1 MDIEGF
7 PAFGLCPSRLTE
19 VRTFWQFPKMLDEEN
34 TRKKFTQW
42 LASPAFDRQFDR
54 IHRKT
59 RWPFAV
65 GAILIVVGL
74 LLPRIELVI
83 VSLFFLLHGYNRWR
97 ARRKARR
104 DVQSAFK
111 DYRPIL
117 CMIVIGNK
125 QLLNTKGAVAPA
137 LLIGSFE
144 DLDESGFDQM
154 AAAAQWLGGLYGQDP
169 ATVPP
174 EHQEACRMMND
185 DTFRPDR
192 RRPLPGHLFPN
203 HRFGLFD
210 AILSG
215 DHFESGLIDQPLVPC
230 MVAPGPDGGIIH
242 VPNDVIVLEPEQYD
256 PNIIHHKART
266 TPPPIVAPH
275 SDNLD
280 AVEKHI
286 SRNLGEPATV
296 FHELVSTTVHIDV
309 HIVRATPER
318 PWISLVTSGM
328 SDIPMNAPE
337 GAEEFR
343 FAELMIRLPEGW
355 KLDEE
360 SFNQEEHYWPVPLA
374 QTAGAVSPRIRNL
387 AFPRTQ
393 HP

>member
-1 MDIEGF
+1 
-7 PAFGLCPSRLTE
+7 
-19 VRTFWQFPKMLDEEN
+19 
-34 TRKKFTQW
+34 
-42 LASPAFDRQFDR
+42 
-54 IHRKT
+54 
-59 RWPFAV
+59 
-65 GAILIVVGL
+65 
-74 LLPRIELVI
+74 
-83 VSLFFLLHGYNRWR
+83 LFFLLHGYNRWR